1 MNDFEQVFGRVVQAT
16 GIASQTGLAEVLGVS
31 PSAVSDAKKRGKFSA
46 EWLLKLLEKQGINP
60 VWLKSGAGPERLG
73 AAGLPVVEAVVHG
86 LACEYSD
93 ADERTAIHTQGRAV
107 LPSRL
112 LDKDVLVFL
121 VRGAAMSP
129 TLRDGALIGVN
140 QRKRAVL
147 SGQVYAV
154 FAPNEGLILRRI
166 FLDGSQTK
174 YLLRADGEDFPEVE
188 LSPEL
193 LRRRMLGRVMWV
205 LQDI

>member
-1 MNDFEQVFGRVVQAT
+1 MPTSAR
-16 GIASQTGLAEVLGVS
+16 
-31 PSAVSDAKKRGKFSA
+31 PSTR
-46 EWLLKLLEKQGINP
+46 
-60 VWLKSGAGPERLG
+60 
-73 AAGLPVVEAVVHG
+73 
-86 LACEYSD
+86 
-93 ADERTAIHTQGRAV
+93 RAV

-112 LDKDVLVFL
+112 PDKDVLVFL

-174 YLLRADGEDFPEVE
+174 YLLRADGKDFPEVE